1 VSEWAPPRVGTKAKP
16 PKVGSAATL
25 EHALEDKARALR
37 DALAAHKSVLIAFS
51 GGADSAYL
59 AWEATSVLGPSA
71 LCITADSPSY
81 PDHHRQLAL
90 RIARTF
96 GLRHEIIHT
105 AELERPEYRANPTNR
120 CYYCKHE
127 LYTTLIRI
135 GEERGISVIADGSN
149 ADDRGDYRPGRQ
161 AAREFGVRS
170 PLDEAGLTK
179 QEIRE
184 LSKRAGLPTWDEPA
198 SACLSSR
205 IPYHS
210 EVTAEKLKVI
220 ERAEAAVR
228 AMGFRVFR
236 VRHHDLGTYEGRS
249 TALAR
254 LEVGRDELLRALE
267 AETSERLARELRA
280 IGYQHVT
287 VDLQGYRMGSLNE
300 GIPLRVV

>member
-1 VSEWAPPRVGTKAKP
+1 MIEDAPTRRGTRRRDDVEAD
-16 PKVGSAATL
+16 
-25 EHALEDKARALR
+25 LEDKARVLR
-37 DALAAHKSVLIAFS
+37 DVLASCESLLIAFS

-90 RIARTF
+90 RIAREF

-105 AELERPEYRANPTNR
+105 SELDRPEYRANPTNR

-127 LYTTLIRI
+127 LYTTLSRI
-135 GEERGISVIADGSN
+135 GAERGIAVIADGSN

-184 LSKRAGLPTWDEPA
+184 LSKR
-198 SACLSSR
+198 R
-205 IPYHS
+205 
-210 EVTAEKLKVI
+210 
-220 ERAEAAVR
+220 R
-228 AMGFRVFR
+228 
-236 VRHHDLGTYEGRS
+236 
-249 TALAR
+249 LAD
-254 LEVGRDELLRALE
+254 VGRAGVGLSLVAHSVSLR
-267 AETSERLARELRA
+267 SD
-280 IGYQHVT
+280 G
-287 VDLQGYRMGSLNE
+287 
-300 GIPLRVV
+300 

>member
-1 VSEWAPPRVGTKAKP
+1 VSEWTPPQVDGE
-16 PKVGSAATL
+16 AAR
-25 EHALEDKARALR
+25 EHAVLEDAVLEDKARALR
-37 DALAAHKSVLIAFS
+37 DALASCESLLIAFS

-90 RIARTF
+90 RIAREF

-127 LYTTLIRI
+127 LYTTLTRVRA
-135 GEERGISVIADGSN
+135 ERGISVIADGSN

-170 PLDEAGLTK
+170 PLDEVGLTK
-179 QEIRE
+179 PEIRE
-184 LSKRAGLPTWDEPA
+184 LSRRAGLPTWDEPA

-210 EVTAEKLKVI
+210 EVTAEKLRII
-220 ERAEAAVR
+220 ERAETAIR
-228 AMGFRVFR
+228 AMGFRVCR
-236 VRHHDLGTYEGRS
+236 VRHHDLGTAGGRS

-254 LEVGRDELLRALE
+254 LEIGRDELPRALE
-267 AETSERLARELRA
+267 TEISERLVRELRD

-287 VDLQGYRMGSLNE
+287 IDLQGYRMGSLNE
-300 GIPLRVV
+300 GVPLRVV